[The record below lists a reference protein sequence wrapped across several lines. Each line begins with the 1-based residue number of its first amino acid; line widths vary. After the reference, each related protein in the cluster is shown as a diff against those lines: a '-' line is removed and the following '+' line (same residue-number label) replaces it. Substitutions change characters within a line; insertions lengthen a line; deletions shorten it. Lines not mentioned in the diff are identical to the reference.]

1 MIGNDWDNKLSS
13 VYQSDEYKL
22 FINKIHIEYNRKII
36 YPSNEYIYLA
46 LKLTSYKN
54 TRVVIIGQDPYHGEG
69 EAHGLSFSVRQGVKI
84 PPSLKNIFKELK
96 ADLNIDINQCG
107 DLTKW
112 AKAGVLLLNAIL
124 TVEKD
129 SPASHRNLGW
139 EKITDHIISVINDKE
154 EPVVFVLWGKYA
166 QSKKELI
173 TNSKHLVLIAP
184 HPSPFSANKGFFGSK
199 PFSKINNFL
208 QKNNLPIIDWRL

>member
-69 EAHGLSFSVRQGVKI
+69 EAHGLSFSVRRGVKI

>member
-1 MIGNDWDNKLSS
+1 MIGNDWDNKLSA
-13 VYQSDEYKL
+13 VYQSEEYKL
-22 FINKIHIEYNRKII
+22 FINKIHIEYNQKTIF
-36 YPSNEYIYLA
+36 PLNEYIYQA

-54 TRVVIIGQDPYHGEG
+54 TRVVIIGQDPYHGDG